1 MCHTVQV
8 GGTSEVVEDNTIVT
22 NQQQQQQQSQQQPL
36 MMTNSPL
43 PMSPLAQIYPQ
54 PQFNDQE
61 TYDFYE
67 VNEDELEAVTNLAA
81 VTNLS
86 AVKRMS
92 KDLPGVKTSGDS
104 NPLLS
109 NGATENDASVSDQV
123 DNVARVMEEDQLGNT
138 DFQNELKSAINN
150 FKSEGME
157 KVMEKN

>member
-22 NQQQQQQQSQQQPL
+22 NQQQQQQAQQQPL
-36 MMTNSPL
+36 MMANSPL

-67 VNEDELEAVTNLAA
+67 VNEDELAAVTNLA
-81 VTNLS
+81 

-123 DNVARVMEEDQLGNT
+123 DNVARVREEDQLGNT